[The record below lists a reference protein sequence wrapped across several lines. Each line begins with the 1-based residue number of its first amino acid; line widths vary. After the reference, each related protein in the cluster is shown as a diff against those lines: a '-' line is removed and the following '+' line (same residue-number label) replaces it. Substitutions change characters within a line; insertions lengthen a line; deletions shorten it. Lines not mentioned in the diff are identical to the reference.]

1 MCIIVNCD
9 YCLLIF
15 VIIFLCDRGLLLAR
29 KLLKFL
35 VVKLKSSLESLT
47 LNTLTWLTVKK
58 VKHATPRNT

>member
-1 MCIIVNCD
+1 
-9 YCLLIF
+9 
-15 VIIFLCDRGLLLAR
+15 LLLAR